1 MTTLG
6 DDVQFEAMVHPGE
19 SVDSYMERLR
29 DLARDA
35 DGRFEAAVRELVQS
49 RKELETARREGASL
63 KTITDAMDATSVAA
77 RKVGSA
83 RYRKQ
88 SCEFFIQDAIH
99 RITG

>member
-1 MTTLG
+1 MTTFG

-35 DGRFEAAVRELVQS
+35 DGRFEAAVRELVQA
-49 RKELETARREGASL
+49 RKDLATARQAGASL
-63 KTITDAMDATSVAA
+63 KAITEAMDATSAAA

-88 SCEFFIQDAIH
+88 SSEFFIQDAIY